1 MGKERK
7 MEKIKKVIY
16 ENGVQ
21 LFFRGTFLGQ
31 PVYSKAIEIKVGTVG
46 TIVNNNLD
54 KTRR

>member
-1 MGKERK
+1 MTK
-7 MEKIKKVIY
+7 KIEPVIY

-21 LFFRGTFLGQ
+21 LFFRGTFLGI
-31 PVYSKAIEIKVGTVG
+31 PVYSKAIEIKVG